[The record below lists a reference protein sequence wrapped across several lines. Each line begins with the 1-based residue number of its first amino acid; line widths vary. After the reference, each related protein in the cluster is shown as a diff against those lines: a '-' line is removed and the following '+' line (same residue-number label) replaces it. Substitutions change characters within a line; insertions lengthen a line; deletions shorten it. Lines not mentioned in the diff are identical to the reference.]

1 MNERFE
7 GGAGAGDGNGLS
19 IPPDVVSIAPTA
31 LDLFVEVAHTI
42 HGPVPVERKRT
53 WIVGMAK
60 AATAANLGA
69 YASLDPETD
78 DVVLVGGDLTL
89 DQLDDPTQVELVRRV
104 LRAGETVFVEP
115 GIRGASLASRDPDQL
130 DRVLAMP
137 VPARD
142 ERPHGAIVLG
152 FSPDQELRPG
162 GIEAVRALA
171 AHLGVALDN
180 LGTVQ
185 KLTALEA
192 EQREVVHQL
201 QEAVRP
207 PTPAVTD
214 TELGVHFL
222 AADPHAPTGGDLW
235 DWHRLPDGDLH
246 FAVVDVLGKGVG
258 ATKDALSVT
267 HVVRMLVLDGCPL
280 ERVVTRADEL
290 LGAQNPD
297 LVATL
302 IVGRYTPS
310 TGVLR
315 FAGGGHPPP
324 LLVTADGVRELYAP
338 GIPIGWPGAGSS
350 EVVTVTLGRGDTVL
364 VYTDGLIE
372 STRDIE
378 EGLRRLAQEA
388 SETGAYPAPHMARA
402 IIARVLEDRQ
412 REDDTLALVLRRRI
426 PPAIEAEARLG
437 PFEYRFSPQLA
448 NVTLV
453 RHFLADWL
461 HLLGVSGVEGD
472 DLLLVASEL
481 CSNAVRAASGRPGA
495 LALRAI
501 PVDDAVAIEVED
513 DGGGLDWPDMVIDE
527 LPDPDSEQGRGLF
540 LVHALTDE
548 VRFRRDGA
556 RTTIRAVKR
565 AVLPT

>member
-1 MNERFE
+1 MDERE
-7 GGAGAGDGNGLS
+7 GGAAAGGGNGPS
-19 IPPDVVSIAPTA
+19 IPPDVVAIAPTA

-42 HGPVPVERKRT
+42 HGPVPVERKRA

-60 AATAANLGA
+60 AATAATLGA
-69 YASLDPETD
+69 YASLDPETGE
-78 DVVLVGGDLTL
+78 VVLGSGDLTI
-89 DQLDDPTQVELVRRV
+89 DQLDTPTQVELTRRV

-115 GIRGASLASRDPDQL
+115 GIRGASLAGRDPNQL

-142 ERPHGAIVLG
+142 ERPHGAVVLG
-152 FSPDQELRPG
+152 FPPQQELRPG

-185 KLTALEA
+185 KLAELEA

-207 PTPAVTD
+207 PTPTVPD

-235 DWHRLPDGDLH
+235 DWHPLPDGDLH
-246 FAVVDVLGKGVG
+246 LAVVDVLGKGVA
-258 ATKDALSVT
+258 ATKDALSVI

-280 ERVVTRADEL
+280 ERVVARADEL

-302 IVGRYTPS
+302 VVARYSPS

-315 FAGGGHPPP
+315 LAGGGHPPA
-324 LLVTADGVRELYAP
+324 LLITAGGVRELYAP
-338 GIPIGWPGAGSS
+338 GIPIGWPGAGTS

-364 VYTDGLIE
+364 IYTDGLVE

-388 SETGAYPAPHMARA
+388 AETAAYPAPHMARA
-402 IIARVLEDRQ
+402 IVTRVLEDRQ

-426 PPAIEAEARLG
+426 PPVAEPEARLA

-461 HLLGVSGVEGD
+461 HLLGVGGVERD

-481 CSNAVRAASGRPGA
+481 CANAVRAASGRPGA

-501 PVDDAVAIEVED
+501 PIDDAVAIEVED
-513 DGGGLDWPDMVIDE
+513 DGGGLDWPAVAADE
-527 LPDPDSEQGRGLF
+527 LPDPESEQGRGLF

-548 VRFRRDGA
+548 VQVRRDAGA
-556 RTTIRAVKR
+556 TTVRAVKR